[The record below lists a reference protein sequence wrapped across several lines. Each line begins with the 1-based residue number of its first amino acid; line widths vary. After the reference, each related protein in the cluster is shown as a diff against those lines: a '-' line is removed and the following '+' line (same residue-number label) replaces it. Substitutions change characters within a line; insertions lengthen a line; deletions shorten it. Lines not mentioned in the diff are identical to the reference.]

1 MGSDQREG
9 NRCGDDG
16 QHHRDRLDQ
25 TEATPRATESSFG
38 SVDAVPLRPVPT
50 LRSHVPWRD
59 DQAGVMEIVEHS
71 GRQMDVH
78 GAARAVHIQ
87 QAVGRE

>member
-1 MGSDQREG
+1 
-9 NRCGDDG
+9 
-16 QHHRDRLDQ
+16 
-25 TEATPRATESSFG
+25 
-38 SVDAVPLRPVPT
+38 
-50 LRSHVPWRD
+50 
-59 DQAGVMEIVEHS
+59 MEIVEHS